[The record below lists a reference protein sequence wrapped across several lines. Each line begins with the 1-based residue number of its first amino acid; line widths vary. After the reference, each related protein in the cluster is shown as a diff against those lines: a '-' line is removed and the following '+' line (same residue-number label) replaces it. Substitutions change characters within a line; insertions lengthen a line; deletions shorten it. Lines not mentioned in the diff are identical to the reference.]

1 MAKTRLTDRFIRAL
15 RPTGAATVDYRDA
28 EVPGLVLRATP
39 QGVKSFGLRFTFQGR
54 DGRKS
59 YGPYPEVTL
68 ARARDLARVDR
79 QGLRDG
85 IDPNAAPA
93 VASPVPTFGQM
104 VERWKAA
111 KLAKGH
117 RQVGAAYGVLRR
129 YAMPTAE
136 VWPDLADRETLTL
149 EHRPIDQIRRKDIV
163 RILEWMRDRV
173 GVKAMVNRVHKTISG
188 VFTYALKVGEIDHHP
203 LVKLEP
209 FIVER
214 ERERILTIEELVA
227 VWRASDHLGPEAG
240 GAVKLLILS
249 AQRRSEVSG
258 LRRRELCED
267 GALWILPA
275 ARRKQDGKH
284 SKGDHLVP
292 LSAAARA
299 VLTALPVWIDPDDD
313 HVFGVKGRRPYA
325 GWRQSVEQLRQLAGL
340 KEHWTLHDLR
350 RSAATAWGE
359 QLNMPEELINRAL
372 GHSRRAKIGETARY
386 ERSKRLGE
394 LRKLYD
400 SWGKFFMAK
409 VTTVSN
415 GGPADEPLSFAA

>member
-1 MAKTRLTDRFIRAL
+1 MPKTRLTDRFIRAL
-15 RPTGAATVDYRDA
+15 RPTEGAATVDYRDA
-28 EVPGLVLRATP
+28 EVPGLVLRVTP

-59 YGPYPEVTL
+59 YGLYPEVSL
-68 ARARDLARVDR
+68 DKARDLARADR

-85 IDPNAAPA
+85 IDPNAAPTLA
-93 VASPVPTFGQM
+93 TPVPTFGQM
-104 VERWKAA
+104 VVRWKAA

-117 RQVGAAYGVLRR
+117 RQVGTAYGVLKR

-136 VWPDLADRETLTL
+136 VWPDLADRVQLTL
-149 EHRPIDQIRRKDIV
+149 EHRPIDQIKRKDIV

-188 VFTYALKVGEIDHHP
+188 VFTYALKAGEIDNHP

-214 ERERILTIEELVA
+214 ERERTLSVAELVA
-227 VWRASDHLGPEAG
+227 VWRASDQLGAEAG
-240 GAVKLLILS
+240 AAVKLLILT

-258 LRRRELCED
+258 LRRRELCEE
-267 GALWILPA
+267 GTLWTLPA

-292 LSAAARA
+292 LSVAAQA
-299 VLTALPVWIDPDDD
+299 VLAGLPVWIDTDDD
-313 HVFGVKGRRPYA
+313 HLFGVRGKRPYA
-325 GWRQSVEQLRQLAGL
+325 GWRQSVGQLRKVADL

-359 QLNMPEELINRAL
+359 ELNLPEELTNRAL
-372 GHSRRAKIGETARY
+372 GHRRRIRIGETARY
-386 ERSKRLGE
+386 ERSRRLGE

-400 SWGKFFMAK
+400 AWGEFFLAR
-409 VTTVSN
+409 VLEAQNTAT
-415 GGPADEPLSFAA
+415 EPLPRAA